1 MIFDFIFMKAFENR
15 EQCVEYVQSLNIGQL
30 MNLCADL
37 IMETQTPKI
46 FLTQQ
51 QFERFFKVQGL
62 RVVPETRGRN
72 KKNEEFVTE

>member
-1 MIFDFIFMKAFENR
+1 MKTFDNR
-15 EQCVEYVQSLNIGQL
+15 EQALEYVQSLSISQV

-51 QFERFFKVQGL
+51 QFEAFVKVQGL
-62 RVVPETRGRN
+62 RVEKETRGR
-72 KKNEEFVTE
+72 KTKEL

>member
-1 MIFDFIFMKAFENR
+1 MKSFENR
-15 EQCVEYVQSLNIGQL
+15 EQALEYVQSLSITQV

-51 QFERFFKVQGL
+51 QLEKFFKVQGL
-62 RVVPETRGRN
+62 RFVPETRGRN
-72 KKNEEFVTE
+72 KKTEEL

>member
-1 MIFDFIFMKAFENR
+1 MKTFENR
-15 EQCVEYVQSLNIGQL
+15 EQALEYVQSLSITQV

-51 QFERFFKVQGL
+51 QLEKFFKVQGL
-62 RVVPETRGRN
+62 RFVPETRGRN
-72 KKNEEFVTE
+72 RKTEEL

>member
-1 MIFDFIFMKAFENR
+1 MKTFENR
-15 EQCVEYVQSLNIGQL
+15 EQALEYVQSLSITQV

-51 QFERFFKVQGL
+51 QLEKFFKVQGL
-62 RVVPETRGRN
+62 RFVPETRGRN
-72 KKNEEFVTE
+72 KKTEEL

>member
-1 MIFDFIFMKAFENR
+1 MKTFDNR
-15 EQCVEYVQSLNIGQL
+15 EQALEYVQSLSITQV

-51 QFERFFKVQGL
+51 QFEKFFKVQGL

-72 KKNEEFVTE
+72 RKNEEFVTE

>member
-1 MIFDFIFMKAFENR
+1 MKSFENR
-15 EQCVEYVQSLNIGQL
+15 EQALEYVQSLSITQV

-51 QFERFFKVQGL
+51 QLEKFFKVQGL
-62 RVVPETRGRN
+62 RFVPETRGRN
-72 KKNEEFVTE
+72 KKTEEM

>member
-1 MIFDFIFMKAFENR
+1 MKTFDNR
-15 EQCVEYVQSLNIGQL
+15 EQALEYVQSLSITQV

-51 QFERFFKVQGL
+51 QFEAFVKVQGL
-62 RVVPETRGRN
+62 RVEKETRGR
-72 KKNEEFVTE
+72 KTKEL

>member
-1 MIFDFIFMKAFENR
+1 MKSFENR
-15 EQCVEYVQSLNIGQL
+15 EQALEYVQSLSITQV

-51 QFERFFKVQGL
+51 QFEAFVKVQGL
-62 RVVPETRGRN
+62 RFVPETRGRN
-72 KKNEEFVTE
+72 KKTEEL